1 MTKVLMGFIALVTSV
16 SAQSPGSLF
25 QAGGALTGATRD
37 LRASTTGDIVTIVVA
52 DRASAS
58 ATGGTN
64 TKRQSSG
71 NAQIS
76 SLAGTLAAGNPLASL
91 LDFSNSRDL
100 KGQGETTRGMDL
112 TTTISARVVAT
123 TPNGLLVVEGTKTTM
138 VNSERQVIV
147 LRGLVRPV
155 DVTPANTIRSD
166 QVSDLTLQVNGK
178 GVVDDAIKR
187 PFVLYRI
194 ILGLLPF

>member
-1 MTKVLMGFIALVTSV
+1 LANP
-16 SAQSPGSLF
+16 A
-25 QAGGALTGATRD
+25 RD
-37 LRASTTGDIVTIVVA
+37 LRANAVGDVVTILVS
-52 DRASAS
+52 DQASAT

-64 TKRQSSG
+64 TSRQSEG

-76 SLAGTLAAGNPLASL
+76 SLAGVLAAGNPLASL
-91 LDFSNSRDL
+91 LDFSNQRTIQ
-100 KGQGETTRGMDL
+100 GQGETTREMAL
-112 TTTISARVVAT
+112 TTTISARVVGVT
-123 TPNGLLVVEGTKTTM
+123 LNGLLVVEGTKTTV

-147 LRGLVRPV
+147 VRGMIRPV

-166 QVSDLTLQVNGK
+166 QVSDLMLQVNGK

-194 ILGLLPF
+194 LLGLLPF

>member
-1 MTKVLMGFIALVTSV
+1 MRILASLIATAALVG
-16 SAQSPGSLF
+16 AQSPGSLF
-25 QAGGALTGATRD
+25 QSGGALTNAARD
-37 LRASTTGDIVTIVVA
+37 LRASTTGDILTIVVS
-52 DRASAS
+52 DRASAT

-71 NAQIS
+71 NAQVT
-76 SLAGTLAAGNPLASL
+76 SLAGTLAAGNPLANL

-100 KGQGETTRGMDL
+100 KGQGETTRAMDL

-123 TPNGLLVVEGTKTTM
+123 TPNGLLIVEGTKTTM

-147 LRGLVRPV
+147 LRGLVRPF

-187 PFVLYRI
+187 PFVLYRVL
-194 ILGLLPF
+194 LGLLPF